1 MDKYEKYQAV
11 EAHVER
17 AERAILDALTNTEY
31 LDWLRNK
38 DADRFESRIARDIEA
53 TLRTAHEERIRVAR
67 NALARLTSAMD
78 MTAWQEV
85 VRGDA

>member
-1 MDKYEKYQAV
+1 MDKYEKYQTF
-11 EAHVER
+11 ESQIER

-53 TLRTAHEERIRVAR
+53 TLRTAHEERVRVAR

-78 MTAWQEV
+78 LTAWEEV
-85 VRGDA
+85 MRGDA